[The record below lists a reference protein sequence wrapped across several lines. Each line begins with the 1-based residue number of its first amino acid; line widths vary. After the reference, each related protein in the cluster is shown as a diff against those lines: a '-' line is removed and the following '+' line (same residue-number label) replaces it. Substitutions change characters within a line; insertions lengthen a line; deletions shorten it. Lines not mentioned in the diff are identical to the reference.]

1 MAHAAAA
8 ACRPFPSLCEDTMAH
23 PIPKPRRRSAMSGAA
38 PLPLLL
44 ALLAFTAHGQ
54 PAPTAKPPAA
64 VPLSKADP
72 LDPQARVPALRYES
86 SLKSSKAAGDDKP
99 VSWRDANDNVTRI
112 GGWRVYL
119 REAQLP
125 EPATPTP
132 STLTP
137 STPTPV
143 PPPAAPGASAV
154 EKSAAPTAPK
164 PTHGP
169 HHGHPQR

>member
-1 MAHAAAA
+1 MVHSLSISV
-8 ACRPFPSLCEDTMAH
+8 PSGV
-23 PIPKPRRRSAMSGAA
+23 RRRRMPRAVHSALLVASLLA
-38 PLPLLL
+38 PLTTQ
-44 ALLAFTAHGQ
+44 AQ
-54 PAPTAKPPAA
+54 PVAKVARP
-64 VPLSKADP
+64 DP
-72 LDPQARVPALRYES
+72 LDPKSSVPTLRYES

-143 PPPAAPGASAV
+143 PPPAAPGASAA